1 MALFM
6 NRQAVN
12 NLMPNEL
19 KAVQQFLSSY
29 VTPFYPDRLREIQI
43 EKLVENSEV
52 LNIESDM
59 HAFTHKTDEFALFKP
74 NVKRAKGNSLKITA
88 TTSKRNPLEKKTEIG
103 TAREMEEI

>member
-1 MALFM
+1 M

-19 KAVQQFLSSY
+19 KAVQQFLSTY
-29 VTPFYPDRLREIQI
+29 VTPFFPDRLREIQI

-74 NVKRAKGNSLKITA
+74 NVKRAKGNSLKITPA
-88 TTSKRNPLEKKTEIG
+88 TVKRNPLEHNTEIA
-103 TAREMEEI
+103 TPREIEGI